1 MKYNER
7 LKPNTEFIV
16 YQPATLSNDNYE
28 VLNALYL
35 PVIGTEAFG
44 IYLYLFESTK
54 VHNTLAVRFHRELMD
69 ELSINLSNFEASL
82 DKLEAI
88 GLMRTYVSN
97 KEHDDLFVYRL
108 MQPLTPEMYFK
119 DPMLSMYLYTQVGS
133 AKFNDKKERLI
144 YPELPEDI
152 TEVTKKFTEI
162 FYHSRDAT
170 FRTPDEKFK
179 QDDVSRGPSIDL
191 DDFDFDVLFTH
202 LKGTRI
208 DKQFFSKEVRR
219 LVVQLSQLFKLNAYD
234 IKQILLQ
241 STSPQFGI
249 DKERLKTEARKYYQ
263 KEYGEVIPS
272 FTTAEEAVKPSSDE
286 TYLESLDKVSP
297 LDRINDL
304 RSYKPSENDLKVV
317 TELIVKTGLE
327 NGVINVL
334 LEYAIQMKDGDLPLR
349 YVMTIAENWGKEGY
363 RTAGEAYQSIM
374 EFREAQEE
382 KRQKRQFK
390 YAGPGEEQPAWL
402 KEKTSAKKEQPEKPA
417 ANKKDVK
424 KKKSEPMKTLKDDE
438 DFSKLIN
445 KFREN

>member
-1 MKYNER
+1 MKFNER

-16 YQPATLSNDNYE
+16 YQPGTLSDDNYE

-54 VHNTLAVRFHRELMD
+54 VYDKLAVRFHRELMD
-69 ELSINLSNFEASL
+69 ELSLNLSDFETSL

-88 GLMRTYVSN
+88 GLVRTYVSN

-108 MQPLTPEMYFK
+108 LQPLTPEMYFK
-119 DPMLSMYLYTQVGS
+119 DPMLSMYLYSQVGS
-133 AKFNDKKERLI
+133 AKFNDKKDRLT
-144 YPELPEDI
+144 YPELPGDL
-152 TEVTKKFTEI
+152 TEVTKKFTEV
-162 FYHSRDAT
+162 FYHARDAK
-170 FRTPDEKFK
+170 FRTPDEHFK
-179 QDDVSRGPSIDL
+179 QNDVSRGPSIDL
-191 DDFDFDVLFTH
+191 DDFDFEVLYTH

-208 DKQFFSKEVRR
+208 DKQFFTKEVKK

-241 STSPQFGI
+241 SSSPQFGI

-272 FTTAEEAVKPSSDE
+272 FTTAEEAVRPSGDE
-286 TYLESLDKVSP
+286 SYLDSLDKVSP

-304 RSYKPSENDLKVV
+304 RNYKPSENDLKVV

-327 NGVINVL
+327 NGVLNVL
-334 LEYAIQMKDGDLPLR
+334 MEYAIQMKEGDLPLR
-349 YVMTIAENWGKEGY
+349 YVMTIAENWEKEGY
-363 RTAGEAYQSIM
+363 RTAAEAYQSIM

-382 KRQKRQFK
+382 KRRKRQFK

-402 KEKTSAKKEQPEKPA
+402 KEKTGTKENRQGTSKTKNTKKTGEQ
-417 ANKKDVK
+417 
-424 KKKSEPMKTLKDDE
+424 MKTLKDDE

>member
-1 MKYNER
+1 MKFNER

-16 YQPATLSNDNYE
+16 YQPGTLSEDNYE

-54 VHNTLAVRFHRELMD
+54 VYDKLAVRFHRELMD
-69 ELSINLSNFEASL
+69 ELSLNLSDFETSL

-88 GLMRTYVSN
+88 GLVRTYVSN

-108 MQPLTPEMYFK
+108 LQPLTPEMYFK
-119 DPMLSMYLYTQVGS
+119 DPMLSMYLYSQVGS
-133 AKFNDKKERLI
+133 AKFNDKKDRLI
-144 YPELPEDI
+144 YPELPGDL
-152 TEVTKKFTEI
+152 TEVTKKFTEV
-162 FYHSRDAT
+162 FYHARDAK
-170 FRTPDEKFK
+170 FRTPDEHFK
-179 QDDVSRGPSIDL
+179 QNDTSRGPSIDL
-191 DDFDFDVLFTH
+191 DDFDFEVLYTH

-208 DKQFFSKEVRR
+208 DKQFFTKEVKK

-241 STSPQFGI
+241 SSSPQFGI

-272 FTTAEEAVKPSSDE
+272 FTTAEEAVRPSGDE
-286 TYLESLDKVSP
+286 SYLDSLDKVSP

-304 RSYKPSENDLKVV
+304 RNYKPSENDLKVV

-327 NGVINVL
+327 NGVLNVL
-334 LEYAIQMKDGDLPLR
+334 MEYAIQMKEGELPLR
-349 YVMTIAENWGKEGY
+349 YVMTIAENWEEEGY
-363 RTAGEAYQSIM
+363 RTAAEAYQSIM

-382 KRQKRQFK
+382 KRRKRQFK

-402 KEKTSAKKEQPEKPA
+402 KEKTGRKENRQGTSKTKNTKKTG
-417 ANKKDVK
+417 
-424 KKKSEPMKTLKDDE
+424 EPMKTLKDDE

>member
-1 MKYNER
+1 MKFNER

-16 YQPATLSNDNYE
+16 YQPGTLSDDNYE

-35 PVIGTEAFG
+35 PIIGTEAFG

-54 VHNTLAVRFHRELMD
+54 VYDNLAVRFHRELMD
-69 ELSINLSNFEASL
+69 ELSLNLSDFETSL

-88 GLMRTYVSN
+88 GLVRTYVSN

-108 MQPLTPEMYFK
+108 LQPLTPEMYFK
-119 DPMLSMYLYTQVGS
+119 DPMLSMYLYSQVGS
-133 AKFNDKKERLI
+133 AKFNDKKDRLI
-144 YPELPEDI
+144 YPELPGDL
-152 TEVTKKFTEI
+152 TEVTKKFTEV
-162 FYHSRDAT
+162 FYHARDAK
-170 FRTPDEKFK
+170 FRTPDEHFK
-179 QDDVSRGPSIDL
+179 QNDTSRGPSIDL
-191 DDFDFDVLFTH
+191 DDFDFEVLYTH

-208 DKQFFSKEVRR
+208 DKQFFTKEVKK

-241 STSPQFGI
+241 SSSPQFGI

-272 FTTAEEAVKPSSDE
+272 FTTAEEAVRPSGDE
-286 TYLESLDKVSP
+286 SYLDSLDKVSP

-304 RSYKPSENDLKVV
+304 RNYKPSENDLKVV

-327 NGVINVL
+327 NGVLNVL
-334 LEYAIQMKDGDLPLR
+334 MEYAIQMKEGDLPLR
-349 YVMTIAENWGKEGY
+349 YVMTIAENWEKEGY
-363 RTAGEAYQSIM
+363 RTAAEAYQSIM

-382 KRQKRQFK
+382 KRRKRQFK

-402 KEKTSAKKEQPEKPA
+402 KEKTGRKENRQGTSKTKNTKKTG
-417 ANKKDVK
+417 
-424 KKKSEPMKTLKDDE
+424 EPMKTLKDDE

>member
-1 MKYNER
+1 MKFNER

-16 YQPATLSNDNYE
+16 YQPGTLSDDNYE

-54 VHNTLAVRFHRELMD
+54 VYDKLAVRFHRELMD
-69 ELSINLSNFEASL
+69 ELSLNLSDFETSL

-88 GLMRTYVSN
+88 GLVRTYVSN

-108 MQPLTPEMYFK
+108 LQPLTPEMYFK
-119 DPMLSMYLYTQVGS
+119 DPMLSMYLYSQVGS
-133 AKFNDKKERLI
+133 AKFNDKKDRLI
-144 YPELPEDI
+144 YPELPGDL
-152 TEVTKKFTEI
+152 TEVTKKFTEV
-162 FYHSRDAT
+162 FYHARDAK
-170 FRTPDEKFK
+170 FRTPDEHFK
-179 QDDVSRGPSIDL
+179 QNDVSRGPSIDL
-191 DDFDFDVLFTH
+191 DDFDFEVLYTH

-208 DKQFFSKEVRR
+208 DKQFFTKEVKK

-241 STSPQFGI
+241 SSSPQFGI

-272 FTTAEEAVKPSSDE
+272 FTTAEEAVRPSGDE
-286 TYLESLDKVSP
+286 SYLDSLDKVSP

-304 RSYKPSENDLKVV
+304 RNYKPSENDLKVV

-327 NGVINVL
+327 NGVLNVL
-334 LEYAIQMKDGDLPLR
+334 LEYAIQMKEGDLPLR
-349 YVMTIAENWGKEGY
+349 YVMTIAENWEKEGY
-363 RTAGEAYQSIM
+363 RTAAEAYQSIM

-382 KRQKRQFK
+382 KRRKRQFK

-402 KEKTSAKKEQPEKPA
+402 KEKTGRKENRQGTSKTKNTKKTG
-417 ANKKDVK
+417 
-424 KKKSEPMKTLKDDE
+424 EPMKTLKDDE

>member
-1 MKYNER
+1 MKFNER

-16 YQPATLSNDNYE
+16 YQPGTLSDDNYE

-54 VHNTLAVRFHRELMD
+54 VYDKLAVRFHRELMD
-69 ELSINLSNFEASL
+69 ELSLNLSDFETSL

-88 GLMRTYVSN
+88 GLVRTYVSN

-108 MQPLTPEMYFK
+108 LQPLTPEMYFK
-119 DPMLSMYLYTQVGS
+119 DPMLSMYLYSQVGS
-133 AKFNDKKERLI
+133 AKFNDKKDRLI
-144 YPELPEDI
+144 YPELPGDL
-152 TEVTKKFTEI
+152 TEVTKKFTEV
-162 FYHSRDAT
+162 FYHARDAK
-170 FRTPDEKFK
+170 FRTPDEHFK
-179 QDDVSRGPSIDL
+179 QNDASRGPSIDL
-191 DDFDFDVLFTH
+191 DDFDFEVLYTH

-208 DKQFFSKEVRR
+208 DKQFFTKEVKK

-241 STSPQFGI
+241 SSSPQFGI

-272 FTTAEEAVKPSSDE
+272 FTTAEEAVRPSGDE
-286 TYLESLDKVSP
+286 SYLDSLDKVSP

-304 RSYKPSENDLKVV
+304 RNYKPSENDLKVV

-327 NGVINVL
+327 NGVLNVL
-334 LEYAIQMKDGDLPLR
+334 MEYAIQMKEGDLPLR
-349 YVMTIAENWGKEGY
+349 YVMTIAENWEKEGY
-363 RTAGEAYQSIM
+363 RTAAEAYQSIM

-382 KRQKRQFK
+382 KRRKRQFK

-402 KEKTSAKKEQPEKPA
+402 KEKTGRKENRQGTSKTKNTKKTGEQ
-417 ANKKDVK
+417 
-424 KKKSEPMKTLKDDE
+424 MKTLKDDE

>member
-1 MKYNER
+1 MKFNER

-16 YQPATLSNDNYE
+16 YQPGTLSDDNYE

-54 VHNTLAVRFHRELMD
+54 VYDKLAVRFHRELMD
-69 ELSINLSNFEASL
+69 ELSLNLSDFETSL

-88 GLMRTYVSN
+88 GLVRTYVSN

-108 MQPLTPEMYFK
+108 LQPLTPEMYFK
-119 DPMLSMYLYTQVGS
+119 DPMLSMYLYSQVGS
-133 AKFNDKKERLI
+133 AKFNDKKDRLI
-144 YPELPEDI
+144 YPELPGDL
-152 TEVTKKFTEI
+152 TEVTKKFTEV
-162 FYHSRDAT
+162 FYHARDAK
-170 FRTPDEKFK
+170 FRTPDEHFK
-179 QDDVSRGPSIDL
+179 QNDVSRGPSIDL
-191 DDFDFDVLFTH
+191 DDFDFEVLYTH

-208 DKQFFSKEVRR
+208 DKQFFTKEVKK

-241 STSPQFGI
+241 SSSPQFGI

-272 FTTAEEAVKPSSDE
+272 FTTAEEAVRPSGDE
-286 TYLESLDKVSP
+286 SYLDSLDKVSP

-304 RSYKPSENDLKVV
+304 RNYKPSENDLKVV

-327 NGVINVL
+327 NGVLNVL
-334 LEYAIQMKDGDLPLR
+334 LEYAIQMKEGDLPLR
-349 YVMTIAENWGKEGY
+349 YVMTIAENWEKEGY
-363 RTAGEAYQSIM
+363 RTAAEAYQSIM

-382 KRQKRQFK
+382 KRRKRQFK

-402 KEKTSAKKEQPEKPA
+402 KEKTGRKENRQETSKTKNTKKTG
-417 ANKKDVK
+417 
-424 KKKSEPMKTLKDDE
+424 EPMKTLKDDE

>member
-1 MKYNER
+1 MKFNER

-16 YQPATLSNDNYE
+16 YQPGTLSDDNYE

-54 VHNTLAVRFHRELMD
+54 VYDKLAVRFHRELMD
-69 ELSINLSNFEASL
+69 ELSLNLSDFETSL

-88 GLMRTYVSN
+88 GLVRTYVSN

-108 MQPLTPEMYFK
+108 LQPLTPEMYFK
-119 DPMLSMYLYTQVGS
+119 DPMLSMYLYSQVGS
-133 AKFNDKKERLI
+133 AKFNDKKDRLI
-144 YPELPEDI
+144 YPELPGDL
-152 TEVTKKFTEI
+152 TEVTKKFTEV
-162 FYHSRDAT
+162 FYHARDAK
-170 FRTPDEKFK
+170 FQTPDEHFK
-179 QDDVSRGPSIDL
+179 QNDVSRGPSIDL
-191 DDFDFDVLFTH
+191 DDFDFEVLYTH

-208 DKQFFSKEVRR
+208 DKQFFTKEVKK

-241 STSPQFGI
+241 SSSPQFGI

-272 FTTAEEAVKPSSDE
+272 FTTAEEAVRPSGDE
-286 TYLESLDKVSP
+286 SYLDSLDKVSP

-304 RSYKPSENDLKVV
+304 RNYKPSENDLKVV

-327 NGVINVL
+327 NGVLNVL
-334 LEYAIQMKDGDLPLR
+334 LEYAIQMKEGDLPLR
-349 YVMTIAENWGKEGY
+349 YVMTIAENWEKEGY
-363 RTAGEAYQSIM
+363 RTAAEAYQSIM

-382 KRQKRQFK
+382 KRRKRQFK

-402 KEKTSAKKEQPEKPA
+402 KEKTSRKENRQGTSKTKNTKKTG
-417 ANKKDVK
+417 
-424 KKKSEPMKTLKDDE
+424 EPMKTLKDDE

>member
-1 MKYNER
+1 MKFNER

-16 YQPATLSNDNYE
+16 YQPGTLSDDNYE

-35 PVIGTEAFG
+35 PIIGTEAFG

-54 VHNTLAVRFHRELMD
+54 VYDKLAVRFHRELMD
-69 ELSINLSNFEASL
+69 ELSLNLSDFETSL

-88 GLMRTYVSN
+88 GLVRTYVSN

-108 MQPLTPEMYFK
+108 LQPLTPEMYFK
-119 DPMLSMYLYTQVGS
+119 DPMLSMYLYSQVGS
-133 AKFNDKKERLI
+133 AKFNDKKDRLI
-144 YPELPEDI
+144 YPELPGDL
-152 TEVTKKFTEI
+152 TEVTKKFTEV
-162 FYHSRDAT
+162 FYHARDAK
-170 FRTPDEKFK
+170 FRTPDEHFK
-179 QDDVSRGPSIDL
+179 QNDTSRGPSIDL
-191 DDFDFDVLFTH
+191 DDFDFEVLYTH

-208 DKQFFSKEVRR
+208 DKQFFTKEVKK

-241 STSPQFGI
+241 SSSPQFGI

-272 FTTAEEAVKPSSDE
+272 FTTAEEAVRPSGDE
-286 TYLESLDKVSP
+286 SYLDSLDKVSP

-304 RSYKPSENDLKVV
+304 RNYKPSENDLKVV

-327 NGVINVL
+327 NGVLNVL
-334 LEYAIQMKDGDLPLR
+334 MEYAIQMKEGELPLR
-349 YVMTIAENWGKEGY
+349 YVMTIAENWEEEGY
-363 RTAGEAYQSIM
+363 RTAAEAYQSIM

-382 KRQKRQFK
+382 KRRKRQFK

-402 KEKTSAKKEQPEKPA
+402 KEKTGRKENRQGTSKTKNTKKTG
-417 ANKKDVK
+417 
-424 KKKSEPMKTLKDDE
+424 EPMKTLKDDE

>member
-1 MKYNER
+1 MKFNER

-16 YQPATLSNDNYE
+16 YQPGTLSDDNYE

-54 VHNTLAVRFHRELMD
+54 VYDKLAVRFHRELMD
-69 ELSINLSNFEASL
+69 ELSLNLSDFETSL

-88 GLMRTYVSN
+88 GLVRTYVSN

-108 MQPLTPEMYFK
+108 LQPLTPEMYFK
-119 DPMLSMYLYTQVGS
+119 DPMLSMYLYSQVGS
-133 AKFNDKKERLI
+133 AKFNDKKDRLI
-144 YPELPEDI
+144 YPELPGDL
-152 TEVTKKFTEI
+152 TEVTKKFTEV
-162 FYHSRDAT
+162 FYHARDAK
-170 FRTPDEKFK
+170 FHTPDEHFK
-179 QDDVSRGPSIDL
+179 QNDVSRGPSIDL
-191 DDFDFDVLFTH
+191 DDFDFEVLYTH

-208 DKQFFSKEVRR
+208 DKQFFTKEVKK

-241 STSPQFGI
+241 SSSPQFGI

-272 FTTAEEAVKPSSDE
+272 FTTAEEAVRPSGDE
-286 TYLESLDKVSP
+286 SYLDSLDKVSP

-304 RSYKPSENDLKVV
+304 RNYKPSENDLKVV

-327 NGVINVL
+327 NGVLNVL
-334 LEYAIQMKDGDLPLR
+334 LEYAIQMKEGDLPLR
-349 YVMTIAENWGKEGY
+349 YVMTIAENWEKEGY
-363 RTAGEAYQSIM
+363 RTAAEAYQSIM

-382 KRQKRQFK
+382 KRRKRQFK

-402 KEKTSAKKEQPEKPA
+402 KEKTGRKENRQGTSKTKNTKKTG
-417 ANKKDVK
+417 
-424 KKKSEPMKTLKDDE
+424 EPMKTLKDDE

>member
-1 MKYNER
+1 MKFNER

-16 YQPATLSNDNYE
+16 YQPGTLSNDNYE
-28 VLNALYL
+28 ILNALYL

-44 IYLYLFESTK
+44 IYLYLAESTK
-54 VHNTLAVRFHRELMD
+54 VHDKLAVRFHRELMD
-69 ELSINLSNFEASL
+69 ELALNLSDYQQSL

-88 GLMRTYVSN
+88 GLVRTYVSN

-108 MQPLTPEMYFK
+108 LQPLTAEMYFK
-119 DPMLSMYLYTQVGS
+119 DPMLSMYLYSQVGS
-133 AKFNDKKERLI
+133 QKFNDKKDRLI

-152 TEVTKKFTEI
+152 TEVTKKFTEV
-162 FYHSRDAT
+162 FYHSRDES
-170 FRTPDEKFK
+170 FRTPNDNFK
-179 QDDVSRGPSIDL
+179 QNDVSRGPSIDL
-191 DDFDFDVLFTH
+191 DDFDFEVLFTH

-208 DKQFFSKEVRR
+208 DRQFFTKEVKV

-249 DKERLKTEARKYYQ
+249 DKDRLKTEARKYYQ
-263 KEYGEVIPS
+263 KEYGEVVPS
-272 FTTAEEAVKPSSDE
+272 FTTAEEAVKPAGDE
-286 TYLESLDKVSP
+286 SYLDSLDKVSP

-334 LEYAIQMKDGDLPLR
+334 LEYAIQMKDGELPLR
-349 YVMTIAENWGKEGY
+349 YAMTIAENWEKEGY
-363 RTAGEAYQSIM
+363 RTAAEAYQSIM

-382 KRQKRQFK
+382 KRRKRQFK

-402 KEKTSAKKEQPEKPA
+402 KEKTAENSPQQKRTAQTKPKQK
-417 ANKKDVK
+417 NK
-424 KKKSEPMKTLKDDE
+424 EPMKTLKDDE
-438 DFSKLIN
+438 DFSELIN

>member
-1 MKYNER
+1 MKFNER

-16 YQPATLSNDNYE
+16 YQPGTLSDDNYE

-54 VHNTLAVRFHRELMD
+54 VYDKLAVRFHRELMD
-69 ELSINLSNFEASL
+69 ELSLNLSDFETSL

-88 GLMRTYVSN
+88 GLVRTYVSN

-108 MQPLTPEMYFK
+108 LQPLTPEMYFK
-119 DPMLSMYLYTQVGS
+119 DPMLSMYLYSQVGS
-133 AKFNDKKERLI
+133 AKFNDKKDRLI
-144 YPELPEDI
+144 YPELPGDL
-152 TEVTKKFTEI
+152 TEVTKKFTEV
-162 FYHSRDAT
+162 FYHARDAK
-170 FRTPDEKFK
+170 FQTPDEHFK
-179 QDDVSRGPSIDL
+179 QNDVSRGPSIDL
-191 DDFDFDVLFTH
+191 DDFDFEVLYTH

-208 DKQFFSKEVRR
+208 DKQFFTKEVKK

-234 IKQILLQ
+234 IKQVLLQ
-241 STSPQFGI
+241 SSSPQFGI

-272 FTTAEEAVKPSSDE
+272 FTTAEEAVRPSGDE
-286 TYLESLDKVSP
+286 SYLDSLDKVSP

-304 RSYKPSENDLKVV
+304 RNYKPSENDLKVV

-327 NGVINVL
+327 NGVLNVL
-334 LEYAIQMKDGDLPLR
+334 LEYAIQMKEGDLPLR
-349 YVMTIAENWGKEGY
+349 YVMTIAENWEKEGY
-363 RTAGEAYQSIM
+363 RTAAEAYQSIM

-382 KRQKRQFK
+382 KRRKRQFK

-402 KEKTSAKKEQPEKPA
+402 KEKTSRKENRQGTSKTKNTKKTG
-417 ANKKDVK
+417 
-424 KKKSEPMKTLKDDE
+424 EPMKTLKDDE

>member
-1 MKYNER
+1 MKFNER

-16 YQPATLSNDNYE
+16 YKPGSLSNDQYD
-28 VLNALYL
+28 VLNGLYL

-54 VHNTLAVRFHRELMD
+54 IYDKLAVRFHRELMD
-69 ELSINLSNFEASL
+69 ELSLNLSGFESSL

-88 GLMRTYVSN
+88 GLVRTYVSN
-97 KEHDDLFVYRL
+97 KEHDDLFVYSL
-108 MQPLTPEMYFK
+108 LQPLSAEMYFK
-119 DPMLSMYLYTQVGS
+119 DPMLSMYLYSQVGS
-133 AKFNDKKERLI
+133 AKFNDKKDRFI
-144 YPELPEDI
+144 YPDLPDDI
-152 TEVTKKFTEI
+152 SEVTKKFTEV
-162 FYHSRDAT
+162 FYHARDAK
-170 FRTPDEKFK
+170 FHTPEENFKRDE
-179 QDDVSRGPSIDL
+179 VSRGPSVEL
-191 DDFDFDVLFTH
+191 DDFDFDVLYTH

-208 DKQFFSKEVRR
+208 DRQFFSKEVKR
-219 LVVQLSQLFKLNAYD
+219 LIVQLSQLFKLNAYD

-241 STSPQFGI
+241 STSPEFGI

-272 FTTAEEAVKPSSDE
+272 LSTKEEAVKPAKDE
-286 TYLESLDKVSP
+286 SYLDGLDKVSP

-327 NGVINVL
+327 NGVLNVL

-349 YVMTIAENWGKEGY
+349 YVMTIAENWEKEGY
-363 RTAGEAYQSIM
+363 RTAAEAYQSIM
-374 EFREAQEE
+374 AFREAQEE

-390 YAGPGEEQPAWL
+390 YSGPGEEQPAWL
-402 KEKTSAKKEQPEKPA
+402 KEKTNAKTPKKQAPQNKEAKKK
-417 ANKKDVK
+417 NN
-424 KKKSEPMKTLKDDE
+424 EPMKTLKDDE

>member
-1 MKYNER
+1 MKFNER

-16 YQPATLSNDNYE
+16 YQPGTLSDDNYE

-54 VHNTLAVRFHRELMD
+54 VYDKLAVRFHRELMD
-69 ELSINLSNFEASL
+69 ELSLNLSDFETSL

-88 GLMRTYVSN
+88 GLVRTYVSN

-108 MQPLTPEMYFK
+108 LQPLTPEMYFK
-119 DPMLSMYLYTQVGS
+119 DPMLSMYLYSQVGS
-133 AKFNDKKERLI
+133 AKFNDKKDRLI
-144 YPELPEDI
+144 YPELPGDL
-152 TEVTKKFTEI
+152 TEVTKKFTEV
-162 FYHSRDAT
+162 FYHARDAK
-170 FRTPDEKFK
+170 FRTPDEHFK
-179 QDDVSRGPSIDL
+179 QNDVSRGPSIDL
-191 DDFDFDVLFTH
+191 DDFDFEVLYTH

-208 DKQFFSKEVRR
+208 DKQFFTKEVKK

-241 STSPQFGI
+241 SSSPQFGI

-272 FTTAEEAVKPSSDE
+272 FTTAEEAVRPSGDE
-286 TYLESLDKVSP
+286 SYLDSLDKVSP

-304 RSYKPSENDLKVV
+304 RNYKPSENDLKVV

-327 NGVINVL
+327 NGVLNVL
-334 LEYAIQMKDGDLPLR
+334 LEYAIQMKEGDLPLR
-349 YVMTIAENWGKEGY
+349 YVMTIAENWENEGY
-363 RTAGEAYQSIM
+363 RTAAEAYQSIM

-382 KRQKRQFK
+382 KRRKRQFK
-390 YAGPGEEQPAWL
+390 YAGPGEEPPAWL
-402 KEKTSAKKEQPEKPA
+402 KEKTSRKENRQGTSKTKNTKKTG
-417 ANKKDVK
+417 
-424 KKKSEPMKTLKDDE
+424 EPMKTLKDDE

>member
-1 MKYNER
+1 MKFNER

-16 YQPATLSNDNYE
+16 YQPGTLSNDSYE
-28 VLNALYL
+28 ILNALYL

-44 IYLYLFESTK
+44 IYLYLCESTK
-54 VHNTLAVRFHRELMD
+54 VHDKLAVRFHRELMD
-69 ELSINLSNFEASL
+69 ELSLNLTGFESSL

-88 GLMRTYVSN
+88 GLVRTYVSN

-108 MQPLTPEMYFK
+108 LQPLSAEMFFK
-119 DPMLSMYLYTQVGS
+119 DPMLSMYLYSQVGS
-133 AKFNDKKERLI
+133 AKFNDKKDRLI

-152 TEVTKKFTEI
+152 TEVTKKFTEV

-170 FRTPDEKFK
+170 FRAPNDNFK
-179 QDDVSRGPSIDL
+179 QRDVSRGPSIDL

-208 DKQFFSKEVRR
+208 DKQFFTKEVKM

-272 FTTAEEAVKPSSDE
+272 FTTAEEAVKPAGDE
-286 TYLESLDKVSP
+286 SYLESLDKVSP

-334 LEYAIQMKDGDLPLR
+334 LEYAIQMKDGELPLR
-349 YVMTIAENWGKEGY
+349 YVMTIAENWEKEGY
-363 RTAGEAYQSIM
+363 RTASEAYQSIM

-382 KRQKRQFK
+382 KRRKRQFK

-402 KEKTSAKKEQPEKPA
+402 KEKSAKRQPQQKA
-417 ANKKDVK
+417 AEPESDK
-424 KKKSEPMKTLKDDE
+424 KKNKEPMKTLKDDE
-438 DFSKLIN
+438 DFSELIN

>member
-1 MKYNER
+1 MKFNER

-16 YQPATLSNDNYE
+16 YQPGTLSDDNYE

-54 VHNTLAVRFHRELMD
+54 VYDKLAVRFHRELMD
-69 ELSINLSNFEASL
+69 ELSLNLSDFETSL

-88 GLMRTYVSN
+88 GLVRTYVSN

-108 MQPLTPEMYFK
+108 LQPLTPEMYFK
-119 DPMLSMYLYTQVGS
+119 DPMLSMYLYSQVGS
-133 AKFNDKKERLI
+133 AKFNDKKDRLI
-144 YPELPEDI
+144 YPELPGDL
-152 TEVTKKFTEI
+152 TEVTKKFTEV
-162 FYHSRDAT
+162 FYHARDAK
-170 FRTPDEKFK
+170 FRTPDEHFK
-179 QDDVSRGPSIDL
+179 QNDASRGPSIDL
-191 DDFDFDVLFTH
+191 DDFDFEVLYTH

-208 DKQFFSKEVRR
+208 DKQFFTKEVKK

-241 STSPQFGI
+241 SSSPQFGI

-272 FTTAEEAVKPSSDE
+272 FTTAEEAVRPSGDE
-286 TYLESLDKVSP
+286 SYLDSLDKVSP

-304 RSYKPSENDLKVV
+304 RNYKPSENDLKVV

-327 NGVINVL
+327 NGVLNVL
-334 LEYAIQMKDGDLPLR
+334 MEYAIQMKEGDLPLR
-349 YVMTIAENWGKEGY
+349 YVMTIAENWEKEGY
-363 RTAGEAYQSIM
+363 RTAAEAYQSIM

-382 KRQKRQFK
+382 KRRKRQFK

-402 KEKTSAKKEQPEKPA
+402 KEKTGRKENRQGTSKTKNTKKTG
-417 ANKKDVK
+417 
-424 KKKSEPMKTLKDDE
+424 EPMKTLKDDE

>member
-1 MKYNER
+1 MKFNER

-16 YQPATLSNDNYE
+16 YQPGTLSDDNYE

-54 VHNTLAVRFHRELMD
+54 VYDKLAVRFHRELMD
-69 ELSINLSNFEASL
+69 ELSLNLSDFETSL

-88 GLMRTYVSN
+88 GLVRTYVSN

-108 MQPLTPEMYFK
+108 LQPLTPEMYFK
-119 DPMLSMYLYTQVGS
+119 DPMLSMYLYSQVGS
-133 AKFNDKKERLI
+133 AKFNDKKDRLI
-144 YPELPEDI
+144 YPELPGDL
-152 TEVTKKFTEI
+152 TEVTKKFTEV
-162 FYHSRDAT
+162 FYHARDAK
-170 FRTPDEKFK
+170 FRTPDEHFK
-179 QDDVSRGPSIDL
+179 QNDVSRGPSIDL
-191 DDFDFDVLFTH
+191 DDFDFEVLYTH

-208 DKQFFSKEVRR
+208 DKQFFTKEVKK

-241 STSPQFGI
+241 SSSPQFGI

-272 FTTAEEAVKPSSDE
+272 FTTAEEAVRPSGDE
-286 TYLESLDKVSP
+286 SYLDSLDKVSP

-304 RSYKPSENDLKVV
+304 RNYKPSENDLKVV

-327 NGVINVL
+327 NGVLNVL
-334 LEYAIQMKDGDLPLR
+334 MEYAIQMKEGELPLR
-349 YVMTIAENWGKEGY
+349 YVMTIAENWEEEGY
-363 RTAGEAYQSIM
+363 RTAAEAYQSIM

-382 KRQKRQFK
+382 KRRKRQFK

-402 KEKTSAKKEQPEKPA
+402 KEKTGRKENRQGTSKTKNTKKTG
-417 ANKKDVK
+417 
-424 KKKSEPMKTLKDDE
+424 EPMKTLKDDE

>member
-1 MKYNER
+1 MKFNER

-16 YQPATLSNDNYE
+16 YQPGTLSDDNYE

-35 PVIGTEAFG
+35 PIIGTEAFG

-54 VHNTLAVRFHRELMD
+54 VYDKLAVRFHRELMD
-69 ELSINLSNFEASL
+69 ELSLNLSDFETSL

-88 GLMRTYVSN
+88 GLVRTYVSN

-108 MQPLTPEMYFK
+108 LQPLTPEMYFK
-119 DPMLSMYLYTQVGS
+119 DPMLSMYLYSQVGS
-133 AKFNDKKERLI
+133 AKFNDKKDRLI
-144 YPELPEDI
+144 YPELPGDL
-152 TEVTKKFTEI
+152 TEVTKKFTEV
-162 FYHSRDAT
+162 FYHARDAK
-170 FRTPDEKFK
+170 FRTPDEHFK
-179 QDDVSRGPSIDL
+179 QNDTSRGPSIDL
-191 DDFDFDVLFTH
+191 DDFDFEVLYTH

-208 DKQFFSKEVRR
+208 DKQFFTKEVKK

-241 STSPQFGI
+241 SSSPQFGI

-272 FTTAEEAVKPSSDE
+272 FTTAEEAVRPSGDE
-286 TYLESLDKVSP
+286 SYLDSLDKVSP

-304 RSYKPSENDLKVV
+304 RNYKPSENDLKVV

-327 NGVINVL
+327 NGVLNVL
-334 LEYAIQMKDGDLPLR
+334 MEYAIQMKEGDLPLR
-349 YVMTIAENWGKEGY
+349 YVMTIAENWEKEGY
-363 RTAGEAYQSIM
+363 RTAAEAYQSIM

-382 KRQKRQFK
+382 KRRKRQFK

-402 KEKTSAKKEQPEKPA
+402 KEKTGRKENRQGTSKTKNTKKTG
-417 ANKKDVK
+417 
-424 KKKSEPMKTLKDDE
+424 EPMKTLKDDE